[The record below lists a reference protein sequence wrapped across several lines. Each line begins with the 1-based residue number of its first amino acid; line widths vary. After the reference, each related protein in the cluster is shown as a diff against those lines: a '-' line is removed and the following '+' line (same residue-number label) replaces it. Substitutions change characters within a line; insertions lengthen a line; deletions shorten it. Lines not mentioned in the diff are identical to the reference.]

1 MTSFIPVELLGYV
14 HSQVH
19 FQVENGAS
27 ACCGRQNMHSSYQA
41 TSNRLGIGVATGLIN
56 LPYGCEAGKLDIT
69 NIATITSSGSF
80 HIIS

>member
-27 ACCGRQNMHSSYQA
+27 ACCDINFQFWWSGGVGRGEGGG
-41 TSNRLGIGVATGLIN
+41 GIHQVNCVIQMLEDG
-56 LPYGCEAGKLDIT
+56 
-69 NIATITSSGSF
+69 
-80 HIIS
+80 H